1 MKQRRSVWRILIAHD
16 RPEVREDLIRTLTSS
31 FEPVSS
37 SSGEETLEKARSS
50 PRPDLVLA
58 GLFFKDAPGDEVCRK
73 LASDSRT
80 CDIPLMVIVHRDE
93 TWEESVWRELGAV
106 DVVRVPQDLAF
117 APARIRAH
125 LGSDRANIEPPYV
138 FENKRVLVIDG
149 DPTDRSAIVDLL
161 ARQGVSVIG
170 AEGERAALKAL
181 SDLNRIGRR
190 FDVIFGDRKILE
202 TEDCAFLGRV
212 AGHPAATDTALVLMR
227 PAGESPCFESFLGRS
242 FVAEVTKPLQP
253 DEVADAM
260 VQALAEPVSPIPG
273 RDSSARTYVSSSEG
287 PLRILVAEDN
297 MIGRELVLR
306 ILDRLGHAAVAVGT
320 GREVLEALER
330 ETFDLVL
337 MDVEMPDMD
346 GLEAAEAIRERKG
359 SAYHRIPILAVTAHA
374 MAGDKERFLAAG
386 MDAYLPKPITRAGL
400 DEAIGSLLNRR
411 KNGAA

>member
-1 MKQRRSVWRILIAHD
+1 MKQRRSAPRILIAHD
-16 RPEVREDLIRTLTSS
+16 RPEVRESLIRTLTRS

-37 SSGEETLEKARSS
+37 SSGEETLENAWSS
-50 PRPDLVLA
+50 HQPDLILA
-58 GLFFKDAPGDEVCRK
+58 GLSFRDMPGDEVCRQ
-73 LASDSRT
+73 LAADDRT
-80 CDIPLMVIVHRDE
+80 RDIPMMAIVHRDE
-93 TWEESVWRELGAV
+93 TWDESSWRELGAV

-125 LGSDRANIEPPYV
+125 LGSDRANIAPPYV
-138 FENKRVLVIDG
+138 FEHKRALVIDG
-149 DPTDRSAIVDLL
+149 DPTDRAAIVNLL
-161 ARQGVSVIG
+161 ARQGVSAIG

-190 FDVIFGDRKILE
+190 FDVIFGDRRILE

-212 AGHPAATDTALVLMR
+212 AGHPAATDAALVLMR
-227 PAGESPCFESFLGRS
+227 PAGESDCFESFLGRS
-242 FVAEVTKPLQP
+242 FVAEVTKPVQP

-260 VQALAEPVSPIPG
+260 VRALTERRLRSRG
-273 RDSSARTYVSSSEG
+273 QDSSARTYVSSSKG

-306 ILDRLGHAAVAVGT
+306 ILDRLGHSAVAVGT
-320 GREVLEALER
+320 GREALEALER
-330 ETFDLVL
+330 ETFDLVV

-359 SAYHRIPILAVTAHA
+359 TAYRRIPILAVTAHA

-400 DEAIGSLLNRR
+400 DEAIGSLLDRR
-411 KNGAA
+411 NNDVA